1 MAKALVVDDSRA
13 MRNILTKIIA
23 GCGFEVCQASNGRE
37 ALEVMHREFPAV
49 GLVLADWN
57 MPTMNGLDFVKHLR
71 AEPRYEGVT
80 VVMVTT
86 ETHLEQMTAALSA
99 GVNEYVMKPFTAEMI
114 ADKLRL
120 LGILH

>member
-13 MRNILTKIIA
+13 MRNIISKIIT
-23 GCGFEVCQASNGRE
+23 GCGFEVFQASDGSE
-37 ALEVMHREFPAV
+37 ALEVMNREFPHISV
-49 GLVLADWN
+49 VLADWN

-71 AEPRYEGVT
+71 ADPRYAGVT

-86 ETHLEQMTAALSA
+86 ETHIEQMTLALEA
-99 GVNEYVMKPFTAEMI
+99 GVNEYVMKPFTGEMI

-120 LGILH
+120 LGVLH